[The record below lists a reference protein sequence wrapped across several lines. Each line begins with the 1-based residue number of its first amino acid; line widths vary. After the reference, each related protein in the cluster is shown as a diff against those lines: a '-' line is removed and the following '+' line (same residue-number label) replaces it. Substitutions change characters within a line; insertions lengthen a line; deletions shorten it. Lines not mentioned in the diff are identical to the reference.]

1 MRKIQQGFTLIE
13 LVVVIT
19 ILGILAAFAIP
30 RFASLDA
37 NARTA
42 AISGLAGSMR
52 SGSALAHSL
61 YLAAGNSPATVT
73 MEGTTVT
80 LTNGYPSGAV
90 GGITAALQ
98 DVSSFTGTYAAG
110 PPTVATFQNNS
121 TATAPATCQVVYTA
135 SAAANTAPVIVLTTT
150 GC

>member
-52 SGSALAHSL
+52 SASALAHSVW
-61 YLAAGNSPATVT
+61 LAQGSSGTVT
-73 MEGTTVT
+73 MESTAVA

-110 PPTVATFQNNS
+110 PPTAVTFQNNS

-135 SAAANTAPVIVLTTT
+135 STAVNTPPVIVLTTT

>member
-1 MRKIQQGFTLIE
+1 MRKLQKGFTLIE

-42 AISGLAGSMR
+42 AISGLSGSMR
-52 SGSALAHSL
+52 SAAALAHSVW
-61 YLAAGNSPATVT
+61 LAQGSTGTVT
-73 MEGTTVT
+73 MEGTTIT
-80 LTNGYPSGAV
+80 MINGYPTGAAA
-90 GGITAALQ
+90 GITAALQ
-98 DVSSFTGTYAAG
+98 DTSSFTAAYGVG
-110 PPTVATFQNNS
+110 PPTTATFQTVS
-121 TATAPATCQVVYTA
+121 TATTPASCQVLYTA
-135 SAAANTAPVIVLTTT
+135 STAANTEPVVTLVTT